1 MLEESEKEE
10 AKIMARIADEEKW
23 RNIRMNDAI
32 EEKKHQRQEDRRR
45 RLAEVQAQQEE
56 REMQLKSP
64 KKDGR
69 MDSYNNVKF
78 ASQET
83 IKTTPIKKNNSILHN
98 NQPRPGT
105 TLTI

>member
-56 REMQLKSP
+56 REM
-64 KKDGR
+64 
-69 MDSYNNVKF
+69 
-78 ASQET
+78 
-83 IKTTPIKKNNSILHN
+83 
-98 NQPRPGT
+98 
-105 TLTI
+105 